1 MHPVL
6 RNPGLIPVLFLA
18 TIACHSN
25 AERQVPASGAADS
38 ALAQVVAVPNAAAA
52 VAPDSSWV
60 VVAQPTIVA
69 FHPLATN
76 EQLEADEGLATALDD
91 LAYHLGTAMDSLV
104 ARGFVVRYQPGDTV
118 KLLPAAVAPYVFVR
132 DRDSAD
138 VGYVFADT
146 VGRRAII
153 YGVRSHLDLIGYAET
168 FLRTGTLPSTP

>member
-18 TIACHSN
+18 TTACHSN
-25 AERQVPASGAADS
+25 AERQVPAAGATDS
-38 ALAQVVAVPNAAAA
+38 ALAQAVAVPNATVA

-104 ARGFVVRYQPGDTV
+104 ARGFAVRYQPGDTV
-118 KLLPAAVAPYVFVR
+118 KLLSAAAAPYVFVR
-132 DRDSAD
+132 DRDSAE
-138 VGYVFADT
+138 VGYVFADS
-146 VGRRAII
+146 VGRRAIV
-153 YGVRSHLDLIGYAET
+153 YGVRSYIDLTDYADT
-168 FLRTGTLPSTP
+168 FLRTGTVPPTT